1 MVSALL
7 PGAAIAHTP
16 IEGIGDFYN
25 GMLHPVIVPAHLLAL
40 LGVGL
45 LVGRLSHRS
54 IQPAALAFLAAMV
67 FGLVSA
73 GLGLALGSETW
84 LLVGGASCGLL
95 LASGLSIPRWLGMV
109 AATLVGF
116 AIGADSAQDPA
127 ALQSLTA
134 ALIGTGVT
142 VYLLFLYGLAI
153 TDYLRRYHWQQ
164 IAIRVA
170 GSWIAASA
178 LLAGT
183 LALIEPTDSTQSTE
197 SAIEERPS

>member
-1 MVSALL
+1 MQCSQARPHVFAMVSALL

-67 FGLVSA
+67 FGLVS
-73 GLGLALGSETW
+73 
-84 LLVGGASCGLL
+84 GLL

-183 LALIEPTDSTQSTE
+183 LALIEPTDSTQGTE